1 MTQPLSQRL
10 RKAATE
16 KVLLSPGLRVTVYNE
31 RGKVMVTGSI
41 REVDPDVGI
50 VRVQDDSS
58 GADLQ
63 VDVNPRQYDLQVHAP
78 TEPTVRYP
86 AQVTLYVR
94 PSLAGPYRGGTI

>member
-16 KVLLSPGLRVTVYNE
+16 KMLLSPGLRVTVYNE
-31 RGKVMVTGSI
+31 RGKVMVQGHI
-41 REVDPDVGI
+41 VEVDPVVGV
-50 VRVQDDSS
+50 VRVQDDTS

-63 VDVNPRQYDLQVHAP
+63 VDVDPTRYDLQVHAP
-78 TEPTVRYP
+78 GEPTARYP

-94 PSLAGPYRGGTI
+94 PSRPGGYRGGTL

>member
-16 KVLLSPGLRVTVYNE
+16 KMLLSPGLQVTVYNE
-31 RGKVMVTGSI
+31 RGKVMVKGHI

-50 VRVQDDSS
+50 VRVQDDFS

-63 VDVNPRQYDLQVHAP
+63 VDVDPTRYDLQVHAP
-78 TEPTVRYP
+78 GEPTVRHP

-94 PSLAGPYRGGTI
+94 PSRPGPHRGGTI

>member
-16 KVLLSPGLRVTVYNE
+16 KMLLSPGLRVTVYNE
-31 RGKVMVTGSI
+31 RGKVMVQGYI
-41 REVDPDVGI
+41 VEVDPVVGV
-50 VRVQDDSS
+50 VRVQDDTS

-63 VDVNPRQYDLQVHAP
+63 VDVDPTRYDLQVHAP
-78 TEPTVRYP
+78 GEPTARYP

-94 PSLAGPYRGGTI
+94 PSRPGGYRGGTL